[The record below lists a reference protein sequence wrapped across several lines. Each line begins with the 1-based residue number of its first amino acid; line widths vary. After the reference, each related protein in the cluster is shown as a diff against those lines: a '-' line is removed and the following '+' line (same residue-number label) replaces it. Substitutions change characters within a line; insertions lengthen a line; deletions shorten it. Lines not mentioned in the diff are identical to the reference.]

1 MGLAGDL
8 AFQVLERFPP
18 IPGTEPGR
26 RDVLA

>member
-18 IPGTEPGR
+18 IAGAEAGR
-26 RDVLA
+26 RDIVA